1 MFDDDDQFDLTD
13 DPFEWDM
20 LLDDDE
26 LERNRK
32 KRQDKNA
39 QGDASKKQDKRLR
52 GLFGG
57 FFGYNRRIAASVYL
71 ARVEHVAK

>member
-20 LLDDDE
+20 LHDDNE
-26 LERNRK
+26 LERDRK

-39 QGDASKKQDKRLR
+39 QGDASKKQDKSRR

-57 FFGYNRRIAASVYL
+57 FFG
-71 ARVEHVAK
+71 

>member
-26 LERNRK
+26 LERDCK
-32 KRQDKNA
+32 KRQDKNT
-39 QGDASKKQDKRLR
+39 QGDASKKQDKRR
-52 GLFGG
+52 SGLFGG
-57 FFGYNRRIAASVYL
+57 FFG
-71 ARVEHVAK
+71 

>member
-1 MFDDDDQFDLTD
+1 MFDDDDLFDLVD

-26 LERNRK
+26 LEQDRRK
-32 KRQDKNA
+32 QKDKNA
-39 QGDASKKQDKRLR
+39 KGDASKKKDKRRR

-57 FFGYNRRIAASVYL
+57 LFG
-71 ARVEHVAK
+71 

>member
-1 MFDDDDQFDLTD
+1 MFDDDDLFDLTD

-26 LERNRK
+26 LEQDRK
-32 KRQDKNA
+32 KQKDKNTP
-39 QGDASKKQDKRLR
+39 GKDSNKKTSAAAGSLD
-52 GLFGG
+52 
-57 FFGYNRRIAASVYL
+57 NRRIATSVYL

>member
-20 LLDDDE
+20 LLDDNE
-26 LERNRK
+26 LKRDRK

-39 QGDASKKQDKRLR
+39 QGDASKKQDKSRR

-57 FFGYNRRIAASVYL
+57 FFG
-71 ARVEHVAK
+71 

>member
-1 MFDDDDQFDLTD
+1 MFDGDDLFNLTD

-26 LERNRK
+26 LEQDCK
-32 KRQDKNA
+32 KRQDKSA
-39 QGDASKKQDKRLR
+39 QGDASKKKDKRRR

-57 FFGYNRRIAASVYL
+57 LFG
-71 ARVEHVAK
+71 

>member
-1 MFDDDDQFDLTD
+1 MGAAMFDDDDQFDLTY

-39 QGDASKKQDKRLR
+39 QGDASKKQDKRRR
-52 GLFGG
+52 GLFSG
-57 FFGYNRRIAASVYL
+57 FFG
-71 ARVEHVAK
+71 

>member
-1 MFDDDDQFDLTD
+1 MFDGDDLFDLTD

-26 LERNRK
+26 LEQDRK
-32 KRQDKNA
+32 TRLDKNA
-39 QGDASKKQDKRLR
+39 RGDASKKQDKRRR

-57 FFGYNRRIAASVYL
+57 LFG
-71 ARVEHVAK
+71 

>member
-26 LERNRK
+26 LERDRK

-39 QGDASKKQDKRLR
+39 QGDASKKQDKRRR
-52 GLFGG
+52 GPFGG
-57 FFGYNRRIAASVYL
+57 FFG
-71 ARVEHVAK
+71 

>member
-1 MFDDDDQFDLTD
+1 MFDDDDLFDLTD

-26 LERNRK
+26 LEQGRK

-39 QGDASKKQDKRLR
+39 QGDASKKQDKRSR
-52 GLFGG
+52 GPFGGLFG
-57 FFGYNRRIAASVYL
+57 
-71 ARVEHVAK
+71 

>member
-1 MFDDDDQFDLTD
+1 MFDGDDLLDLTD

-26 LERNRK
+26 LEQDRK
-32 KRQDKNA
+32 KQKDKNA
-39 QGDASKKQDKRLR
+39 QDKGSNKKDKRRR

-57 FFGYNRRIAASVYL
+57 LFG
-71 ARVEHVAK
+71 

>member
-20 LLDDDE
+20 LLDDNE
-26 LERNRK
+26 LERDRK

-39 QGDASKKQDKRLR
+39 QGDASKKQDKRRRGLSG
-52 GLFGG
+52 GLFG
-57 FFGYNRRIAASVYL
+57 
-71 ARVEHVAK
+71 

>member
-13 DPFEWDM
+13 DPFGWDM

-26 LERNRK
+26 LERDRK

-39 QGDASKKQDKRLR
+39 QGDASKKQDKRR
-52 GLFGG
+52 RELFGG
-57 FFGYNRRIAASVYL
+57 FFG
-71 ARVEHVAK
+71 